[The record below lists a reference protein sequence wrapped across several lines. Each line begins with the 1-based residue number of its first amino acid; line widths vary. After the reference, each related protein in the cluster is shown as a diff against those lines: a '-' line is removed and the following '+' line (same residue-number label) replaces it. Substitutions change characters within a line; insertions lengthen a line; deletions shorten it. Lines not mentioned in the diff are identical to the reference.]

1 MKKIFKVF
9 MVIFFRKY
17 ANLKPWAYNK
27 VHKNLKFKRSAKMA
41 VGWME
46 LPKW

>member
-1 MKKIFKVF
+1 MKRIFKVF
-9 MVIFFRKY
+9 MVILFRIL

-41 VGWME
+41 VGSME